1 MDKIFKFFLFHLP
14 GRLAEK
20 LFQYINKRNQNS
32 PLVREYLKTKRKVEV
47 GEYSY
52 GGCMQPGFNIGGE
65 VSVGRYCSIANNVH
79 YFGANHPL
87 GSVSTSAYFYNKKF
101 GLDVKDVQR
110 SKLIIGNDVWIGYG
124 TLITMNCRVIG
135 NGAVVGAGSVLTH
148 DVPPYAVVAGNPAR
162 IIKYR
167 FSEKERLDL
176 EKSEWWNFS
185 PNEVMKGYYC
195 FDNIDAFCSEIKKA
209 KQ

>member
-1 MDKIFKFFLFHLP
+1 MDKFLKLLLFHMP
-14 GRLAEK
+14 VRLAEK
-20 LFQYINKRNQNS
+20 LFQYINSKNRNS
-32 PLVREYLKTKRKVEV
+32 SLAREYLKKKRKVEV
-47 GEYSY
+47 GAYSY

-87 GSVSTSAYFYNKKF
+87 NYVSTSAYFYNKQF
-101 GLDVKDVQR
+101 GFEVQDVPR
-110 SKLIIGNDVWIGYG
+110 AKLVIGNDVWIGYG
-124 TLITMNCRVIG
+124 TLITMNCKKIG

-167 FSEKERLDL
+167 FTKEEREKL
-176 EKSEWWNFS
+176 EKSQWWNL
-185 PNEVMKGYYC
+185 PPDKVMKGYYC
-195 FDNIDAFCSEIKKA
+195 FDNAEAFCSEINKTN
-209 KQ
+209 Q